1 MSEVNNNAA
10 SFNSKSDV
18 EFISSTDDYQAEDR
32 NKVRQIDSSQ
42 AIKND
47 SNSSDSNSNQ
57 GKHSPPK
64 SNSIE
69 QQKPLETKM
78 NWQKVAH
85 KLRESNRKLLKNV
98 FRLEQ
103 ELADINNKFSKQIE
117 KARSSDL
124 LVAQQAEEIETYQV
138 KIANLNQQIT
148 QKLSGSLQTIEK
160 QKAVIDNLVQ
170 QNELSQQQTAQLERE
185 CTLLQEGCNNQAYE
199 LTAKDEEIKDLRAK
213 LSQQQRYAIQYKAE
227 LKRYTE
233 KVAESNQN
241 LVVDSDQ
248 NNLHRKSIK
257 PWSAYTTSETIISL
271 PQTKP
276 LGIAKIANKT
286 VKANQT
292 VKTAAEIATWSAS
305 TSGQQVAKPKTA
317 AKSSSSKKP
326 QSLAAVDLPTFPRH
340 T

>member
-1 MSEVNNNAA
+1 MSEVNNNAV
-10 SFNSKSDV
+10 SFNSESDV
-18 EFISSTDDYQAEDR
+18 EFISSTDDYQTEDL
-32 NKVRQIDSSQ
+32 NKIGQIESSQ
-42 AIKND
+42 AIENN
-47 SNSSDSNSNQ
+47 SNSSERVFNDEY
-57 GKHSPPK
+57 SPPK

-69 QQKPLETKM
+69 QQKPSEPKM
-78 NWQKVAH
+78 DWQKVAH
-85 KLRESNRKLLKNV
+85 KLREYNRKLLKNV

-138 KIANLNQQIT
+138 KIADLNQQIT

-241 LVVDSDQ
+241 LVVDSNQ

-257 PWSAYTTSETIISL
+257 PWTAYATSETIISL

-276 LGIAKIANKT
+276 SVIANKT

-305 TSGQQVAKPKTA
+305 TSGQQIAQPKTA

>member
-1 MSEVNNNAA
+1 MSEVNNNAV
-10 SFNSKSDV
+10 SFNSESDV
-18 EFISSTDDYQAEDR
+18 EFISSTDDYQAEDL
-32 NKVRQIDSSQ
+32 NKVGQIDSSQ
-42 AIKND
+42 AIENN
-47 SNSSDSNSNQ
+47 SNSSERVFNDEY
-57 GKHSPPK
+57 SPPK
-64 SNSIE
+64 SNFIE
-69 QQKPLETKM
+69 QQKLSEPRM
-78 NWQKVAH
+78 DWQKVAH
-85 KLRESNRKLLKNV
+85 KLREYNRKLLKNV

-138 KIANLNQQIT
+138 KIADLNQQIT

-241 LVVDSDQ
+241 LVVDSNQ

-257 PWSAYTTSETIISL
+257 PWTAYATSETKISL

-276 LGIAKIANKT
+276 SVIANKT

-305 TSGQQVAKPKTA
+305 TSGQQVAQPKTA

>member
-10 SFNSKSDV
+10 SFNSESDV
-18 EFISSTDDYQAEDR
+18 EFISTTNDYQAQNC
-32 NKVRQIDSSQ
+32 NKARQIDSSQ
-42 AIKND
+42 AIEND
-47 SNSSDSNSNQ
+47 SNSSDSNFNQ
-57 GKHSPPK
+57 DDCPSK

-69 QQKPLETKM
+69 QQKPSETKM

-85 KLRESNRKLLKNV
+85 KLREYNRKLLKNV

-103 ELADINNKFSKQIE
+103 ELADINNKFSKQAE

-138 KIANLNQQIT
+138 KIADLNQQIT

-160 QKAVIDNLVQ
+160 QKAVIDNLFQ

-185 CTLLQEGCNNQAYE
+185 CTLLQEGYNNQAYE
-199 LTAKDEEIKDLRAK
+199 LTAKEEQIKDLRAK
-213 LSQQQRYAIQYKAE
+213 LSQQQRYAVQYKAE

-233 KVAESNQN
+233 KATESNQS
-241 LVVDSDQ
+241 LDQKPVVDSNQTD
-248 NNLHRKSIK
+248 LHRKSIK
-257 PWSAYTTSETIISL
+257 PWTAYATSETRISL
-271 PQTKP
+271 PQTK
-276 LGIAKIANKT
+276 LSKIAH
-286 VKANQT
+286 QT

-305 TSGQQVAKPKTA
+305 TSQQVAKPKTA

-326 QSLAAVDLPTFPRH
+326 QSLAAVDLPTFPRR

>member
-1 MSEVNNNAA
+1 MSEVNHNNA
-10 SFNSKSDV
+10 SFNSESDF
-18 EFISSTDDYQAEDR
+18 EFVPSTDDYQAEDR
-32 NKVRQIDSSQ
+32 NKVGQTDNSQ
-42 AIKND
+42 AIENN
-47 SNSSDSNSNQ
+47 SNLSDSNFNQ
-57 GKHSPPK
+57 DEYCPPN

-69 QQKPLETKM
+69 QQIPSQTKM

-85 KLRESNRKLLKNV
+85 KLREYNRKLLKNV

-124 LVAQQAEEIETYQV
+124 LVAQQAEEIEAYQV
-138 KIANLNQQIT
+138 KIADLNQQIT
-148 QKLSGSLQTIEK
+148 QKLSGFLQTIEK
-160 QKAVIDNLVQ
+160 KKAVIDNLVQ

-185 CTLLQEGCNNQAYE
+185 CTLLQESCNNQAYE
-199 LTAKDEEIKDLRAK
+199 LTAKDEEIKDLRAE
-213 LSQQQRYAIQYKAE
+213 LSQQQHYTIQYKAE

-233 KVAESNQN
+233 TVAESNQN

-248 NNLHRKSIK
+248 NNLHCKSIK
-257 PWSAYTTSETIISL
+257 PWTAYAISETTISL

-276 LGIAKIANKT
+276 SVIANKT
-286 VKANQT
+286 LKASQT

-305 TSGQQVAKPKTA
+305 TSGQQATKPKTV
-317 AKSSSSKKP
+317 AKSSLSKKP
-326 QSLAAVDLPTFPRH
+326 QSLAAVDLPTFPRR

>member
-1 MSEVNNNAA
+1 MSEVNNNAV
-10 SFNSKSDV
+10 SFNSESDV
-18 EFISSTDDYQAEDR
+18 EFISSTDDYQTEDL
-32 NKVRQIDSSQ
+32 NKVGQIDSSQ
-42 AIKND
+42 AIENN
-47 SNSSDSNSNQ
+47 SNSSERVFNDEY
-57 GKHSPPK
+57 SPPK

-69 QQKPLETKM
+69 QQKSSEPKM
-78 NWQKVAH
+78 DWQKVAH
-85 KLRESNRKLLKNV
+85 KLREYNRKLLKNV

-138 KIANLNQQIT
+138 KIADLNQQIT

-241 LVVDSDQ
+241 LVVDSNQ

-257 PWSAYTTSETIISL
+257 PWTAYATSETIISL

-276 LGIAKIANKT
+276 SVIANKT

-305 TSGQQVAKPKTA
+305 TSGQQIAQPKTA